1 MTTTSFFQQYEKVAE
16 FERYLGDPLDSA
28 RQLSFQRAVE
38 EDEQEVYPEAAC
50 AEVEN
55 WGLHQYYVPEQ
66 YGGRFRSFEELFGL
80 LRLLARRD
88 VTVVVAHAKTFLG
101 AIGIWLNGSESQKAR
116 LAQLIR
122 RRGQV
127 SLALTEKEHGGDL
140 LANEVTATKVDGG
153 YLLQGEKW
161 LINNATRSAALA
173 LFART
178 DPAGGPRGF
187 SLFFIEKRLLDP
199 SSFIHLPKIKTLGV
213 RGADISGI
221 RFDHC
226 LIPDS
231 ALVGTPGAALET
243 SLKGFQATR
252 TLVPAISL
260 GAADTALR
268 SAMRFALSRRLYG
281 ASVFEIPEAR
291 RVLVEAFIDILIC
304 DCVAISAARSLHVA
318 ADRMSLWSAGA
329 KYFVPVRVERLI
341 AELSAVMGARHFLRQ
356 DHDCGVFQ
364 KIRRDNSLAGLFDG
378 STVVN
383 LNGIAQQLQQ
393 IWQIGRKNGRQEEAQ
408 MIDCLKRIFGLSA
421 SLPDFD
427 SARLELI
434 NRGRDDMTQSLAL
447 LPALAEKEL
456 PSIDPRTRSDLGGL
470 LSELRQ
476 EFLEQQQALMNLRR
490 HSGSVFNQPVQLF
503 ELARRHCV
511 LHAAAACWWMWL
523 FNRESL
529 GDFFARGEWL
539 VLGLNRLL
547 ADLQP
552 WRWAFFNRHERNVSE
567 YLLELQKDGRLF
579 SILPLNLADREED

>member
-1 MTTTSFFQQYEKVAE
+1 
-16 FERYLGDPLDSA
+16 
-28 RQLSFQRAVE
+28 
-38 EDEQEVYPEAAC
+38 
-50 AEVEN
+50 
-55 WGLHQYYVPEQ
+55 
-66 YGGRFRSFEELFGL
+66 
-80 LRLLARRD
+80 
-88 VTVVVAHAKTFLG
+88 
-101 AIGIWLNGSESQKAR
+101 
-116 LAQLIR
+116 
-122 RRGQV
+122 
-127 SLALTEKEHGGDL
+127 
-140 LANEVTATKVDGG
+140 
-153 YLLQGEKW
+153 
-161 LINNATRSAALA
+161 
-173 LFART
+173 
-178 DPAGGPRGF
+178 
-187 SLFFIEKRLLDP
+187 
-199 SSFIHLPKIKTLGV
+199 
-213 RGADISGI
+213 
-221 RFDHC
+221 
-226 LIPDS
+226 
-231 ALVGTPGAALET
+231 
-243 SLKGFQATR
+243 
-252 TLVPAISL
+252 
-260 GAADTALR
+260 
-268 SAMRFALSRRLYG
+268 MRFALSRRLYG

-552 WRWAFFNRHERNVSE
+552 WRWAFFNRHERNVSQ

-579 SILPLNLADREED
+579 SILPLALAGREEDR